1 MKLMIRLCLAF
12 TLVLLFHDKV
22 FTQNYLS
29 IFGNENTKWDQPFC
43 NLDFQ
48 EVQQHVSEQEVVFE
62 DQTYKQVGTV
72 IPNGI
77 SYDMNSVSGNGYA
90 REDLALGK
98 AWFVGVVET
107 IEGIDTL
114 EYLIM
119 DLSLEEGET
128 FVVYEF
134 GGLENLATVDS
145 VYFENGLKYVRT
157 NYQFWS
163 NDDPL
168 TFIEGVGTNYGIAYM
183 HNYLNMC
190 PCLISIKKDF
200 DLVYSNM
207 DCQPEVVRTNDF
219 SRDHSILI
227 FPNPST
233 DYITIQS
240 NSYGF
245 SYQIIT
251 LDGRELMNGKSES
264 YSLQLDVSN
273 FDDNWYIIRVDNIRQ
288 KVFIGKG

>member
-1 MKLMIRLCLAF
+1 MIRLGLAI
-12 TLVLLFHDKV
+12 VLIVMIHGIG

-43 NLDFQ
+43 NLDQ
-48 EVQQHVSEQEVVFE
+48 TEVQQHVSEQEVVFD
-62 DQTYKQVGTV
+62 DQIYKQVGTV

-90 REDLALGK
+90 REDLVLGK
-98 AWFVGVVET
+98 AWFAGVVET

-119 DLSLEEGET
+119 DLSLEVGDF
-128 FVVYEF
+128 FVIYEF
-134 GGLENLATVDS
+134 GGLENFAAVDS
-145 VYFENGLKYVRT
+145 VYFENGLKHVRT

-207 DCQPEVVRTNDF
+207 ACQPDIAGSTNL
-219 SRDHSILI
+219 SVNHSILI
-227 FPNPST
+227 APNPSS
-233 DYITIQS
+233 DHITIQS
-240 NSYGF
+240 DLSGF
-245 SYQIIT
+245 SYQIST
-251 LDGRELMNGKSES
+251 LDGRDVMNGKCAFS
-264 YSLQLDVSN
+264 SLQIDVSN
-273 FDDNWYIIRVDNIRQ
+273 LNANWYIIRIDNNIQ
-288 KVFIGKG
+288 KVFLGKE